1 MENGLHITGQAD
13 DQVVDLVIADPKGRV
28 LGLYRGANGEIAITA
43 AEARFL
49 LEALPAMIARAEYLD
64 HMGPLPPMDPTEET
78 GAATPDIEINT
89 AADRKGQIAQA
100 EESARGAGTTGTPR
114 KDQGRANPAR
124 AAFTQS
130 PQHQGRRDQRH
141 RSGRTRAGQPWRS
154 CEDTA
159 LISGYRAGQG
169 VKDLARIHGRSAK
182 AIELRLERLG
192 VSQLP
197 AARAPNAPHSVTC
210 HA

>member
-1 MENGLHITGQAD
+1 MTQGLHITGQAD

-49 LEALPAMIARAEYLD
+49 LEALPAMIARAEYLN
-64 HMGPLPPMDPTEET
+64 HMGPLPPMDPAEET
-78 GAATPDIEINT
+78 GAATPDIEITN
-89 AADRKGQIAQA
+89 AADREGPIAQA
-100 EESARGAGTTGTPR
+100 EESAQGAWTIGTPP

-124 AAFTQS
+124 QVSTLS
-130 PQHQGRRDQRH
+130 PQSRDRRDQRH
-141 RSGRTRAGQPWRS
+141 RSGRARAGQPWRS

-159 LISGYRAGQG
+159 LISGYRSGQG

-182 AIELRLERLG
+182 AIALRLERLG
-192 VSQLP
+192 VSQVP